1 MTEAEIESKCEDI
14 LTEGFCVLKDLLPR
28 QVIAD
33 CARAFEPILEAHI
46 DEISTDPNRGP
57 NRHYIRL
64 PFEPPFADPIIYENE
79 AVLSVVDRLLGEEVA
94 MGSLAT
100 DTPLEGS
107 VYQELHADVW
117 ALFPDDVQ
125 LPPPYILTMNFP
137 FVDVTKDNGPF
148 QAVRGTHLIPREE
161 GLRKVKS
168 GEIPLEPVFLNAGD
182 VLLRD
187 PRHIHGGTPNRT
199 STPRPVAVISYLR
212 SWYRFDKLLAISKAE
227 RTKLSERGE
236 QLLRFAPREV

>member
-57 NRHYIRL
+57 KRHYIRL

-117 ALFPDDVQ
+117 ALFRMMSSCRRP
-125 LPPPYILTMNFP
+125 
-137 FVDVTKDNGPF
+137 
-148 QAVRGTHLIPREE
+148 
-161 GLRKVKS
+161 
-168 GEIPLEPVFLNAGD
+168 
-182 VLLRD
+182 
-187 PRHIHGGTPNRT
+187 T
-199 STPRPVAVISYLR
+199 S
-212 SWYRFDKLLAISKAE
+212 
-227 RTKLSERGE
+227 
-236 QLLRFAPREV
+236 